1 MSMNAAPEIAFSSE
15 QGKANYAAARRQY
28 PAQAIVD
35 LKTMRD
41 NMAHLVS
48 VVGGPASGTAVM
60 GVVKADAY
68 GHGVVAV
75 ARVLAEEGIQHMA
88 VGSVGEGALLR
99 QEGHTAFLLA
109 LMGLA
114 RDEDT
119 ALAASYDITPLVHSR
134 ESLERIL
141 AQSHLTGRAK
151 PLTVAI
157 KFDTG
162 MSRLGFRVDEA
173 AELADYLR
181 TLKEVRPVLVMSHLA
196 ASDTPALDDFTHE
209 QARRFHEATESMK
222 AVFPGLKTSL
232 TNSPGLLCWPSYV
245 GDLARPGVTLY
256 GGNPLHGTDRA
267 KLGMGLLPV
276 MEMAAPVL
284 SVHPVVKG
292 ATVSYGCLYTAPK
305 DIRAAVVGAGY
316 ADGYPRSLSMR
327 GSVLIRGQRAPILGR
342 VCMQMCI
349 VDVTD
354 IPGVEPGDTA
364 YLLGGSGPLA
374 IRPEELA
381 EWWGTISYEVFCAL
395 GRNRRV
401 SEKKFSEYS
410 NRRA

>member
-1 MSMNAAPEIAFSSE
+1 MFLSS
-15 QGKANYAAARRQY
+15 
-28 PAQAIVD
+28 AIITVHLENLRHN
-35 LKTMRD
+35 LKTLLARHPSLMP
-41 NMAHLVS
+41 VI
-48 VVGGPASGTAVM
+48 
-60 GVVKADAY
+60 KADAY

-209 QARRFHEATESMK
+209 QARRFHEAVVR
-222 AVFPGLKTSL
+222 AIL
-232 TNSPGLLCWPSYV
+232 TAAETVRALYDINI
-245 GDLARPGVTLY
+245 VTLS
-256 GGNPLHGTDRA
+256 GGVFMNRYLTERA
-267 KLGMGLLPV
+267 LSDLQAAGFTIALNRELPPND
-276 MEMAAPVL
+276 A
-284 SVHPVVKG
+284 S
-292 ATVSYGCLYTAPK
+292 VSYGQ
-305 DIRAAVVGAGY
+305 AVIGLHSNEG
-316 ADGYPRSLSMR
+316 
-327 GSVLIRGQRAPILGR
+327 GQ
-342 VCMQMCI
+342 
-349 VDVTD
+349 
-354 IPGVEPGDTA
+354 
-364 YLLGGSGPLA
+364 
-374 IRPEELA
+374 
-381 EWWGTISYEVFCAL
+381 
-395 GRNRRV
+395 
-401 SEKKFSEYS
+401 
-410 NRRA
+410 

>member
-1 MSMNAAPEIAFSSE
+1 MFLSS
-15 QGKANYAAARRQY
+15 
-28 PAQAIVD
+28 AIITVHLENHN
-35 LKTMRD
+35 LKTLLARHPSLMP
-41 NMAHLVS
+41 VI
-48 VVGGPASGTAVM
+48 
-60 GVVKADAY
+60 KADAY

>member
-1 MSMNAAPEIAFSSE
+1 
-15 QGKANYAAARRQY
+15 
-28 PAQAIVD
+28 
-35 LKTMRD
+35 
-41 NMAHLVS
+41 
-48 VVGGPASGTAVM
+48 
-60 GVVKADAY
+60 
-68 GHGVVAV
+68 
-75 ARVLAEEGIQHMA
+75 
-88 VGSVGEGALLR
+88 
-99 QEGHTAFLLA
+99 
-109 LMGLA
+109 
-114 RDEDT
+114 
-119 ALAASYDITPLVHSR
+119 
-134 ESLERIL
+134 
-141 AQSHLTGRAK
+141 
-151 PLTVAI
+151 
-157 KFDTG
+157 
-162 MSRLGFRVDEA
+162 
-173 AELADYLR
+173 
-181 TLKEVRPVLVMSHLA
+181 
-196 ASDTPALDDFTHE
+196 
-209 QARRFHEATESMK
+209 MK

-327 GSVLIRGQRAPILGR
+327 GSVLIRGPRAPILGR

>member
-1 MSMNAAPEIAFSSE
+1 MSS
-15 QGKANYAAARRQY
+15 
-28 PAQAIVD
+28 AIITVHLENLRHN
-35 LKTMRD
+35 LKTLLARHPSLMP
-41 NMAHLVS
+41 VI
-48 VVGGPASGTAVM
+48 
-60 GVVKADAY
+60 KADAY

-141 AQSHLTGRAK
+141 AQSHLAGRAK

-245 GDLARPGVTLY
+245 GDL
-256 GGNPLHGTDRA
+256 
-267 KLGMGLLPV
+267 
-276 MEMAAPVL
+276 
-284 SVHPVVKG
+284 
-292 ATVSYGCLYTAPK
+292 VSYGCLYTAPK

-381 EWWGTISYEVFCAL
+381 EWWGTIAYEVFCAL

-401 SEKKFSEYS
+401 REKKFSEYS
-410 NRRA
+410 KRRA

>member
-1 MSMNAAPEIAFSSE
+1 MESTLKRTWAEIDLDAL
-15 QGKANYAAARRQY
+15 AHNYGRLRQH
-28 PAQAIVD
+28 I
-35 LKTMRD
+35 
-41 NMAHLVS
+41 
-48 VVGGPASGTAVM
+48 GTKVRFL

-68 GHGVVAV
+68 GHGAVQV
-75 ARVLAEEGIQHMA
+75 ARTLQELGADYLAVSSIDEAMELRANGVTMPVLI
-88 VGSVGEGALLR
+88 L
-99 QEGHTAFLLA
+99 GHTPKEQVGRLIEHHITQAVTCKAKA
-109 LMGLA
+109 L
-114 RDEDT
+114 E
-119 ALAASYDITPLVHSR
+119 YSR
-134 ESLERIL
+134 EAAALGGTLKI
-141 AQSHLTGRAK
+141 H
-151 PLTVAI
+151 I
-157 KFDTG
+157 KVDTG

-181 TLKEVRPVLVMSHLA
+181 TLKEVRPVLIMSHLA